1 MEMFWLADPHWAYFL
16 TIAHTCL
23 QVWHMNK
30 YVYAQIP
37 EGFVGTVPNVGL
49 GLVVLYLGS
58 LNTS

>member
-1 MEMFWLADPHWAYFL
+1 MPASMAYD
-16 TIAHTCL
+16 
-23 QVWHMNK
+23 K